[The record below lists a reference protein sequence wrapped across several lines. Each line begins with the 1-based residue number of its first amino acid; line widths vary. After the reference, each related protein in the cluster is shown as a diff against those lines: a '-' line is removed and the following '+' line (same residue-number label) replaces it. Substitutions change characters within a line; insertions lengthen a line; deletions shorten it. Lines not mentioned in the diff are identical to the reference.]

1 MARPSDTSPT
11 DGQSDSRHVIVD
23 LLIGLPDQRPGGL
36 ALSILSAVA
45 AAVCAV
51 VTGIL
56 YATVCAKA
64 PTLTLLLQGGLALL
78 RGIPLL
84 LLVFVIGQTT
94 TLPLPATGFAA
105 LTLYSL
111 SHVGE
116 TLRSY
121 LARYPQTMRDQA
133 RVMALSTT
141 REWLTLRV
149 PWTLRRSLD
158 ALGTHWISLLKD
170 TGALTV
176 LGIGE
181 LTTVARMLS
190 ERATTTNWFL
200 ILLTAAALYFA
211 AVLAL
216 VRVLAVVKTRLAGN
230 GM

>member
-1 MARPSDTSPT
+1 M
-11 DGQSDSRHVIVD
+11 IVN

-36 ALSILSAVA
+36 ALSIMSAAA

-51 VTGIL
+51 LAGIG
-56 YATVCAKA
+56 YAAVCVRA
-64 PTLTLLLQGGLALL
+64 PRLTLLLQAALALL

-84 LLVFVIGQTT
+84 LLIFVLGQVTS
-94 TLPLPATGFAA
+94 LPLAATGFVA
-105 LTLYSL
+105 LGLYSL

-121 LARYPQTMRDQA
+121 LATYPRPLRDQA
-133 RVMALSTT
+133 RVMALSPA
-141 REWLTLRV
+141 REWVSLRL

-181 LTTVARMLS
+181 LTTVARLLS
-190 ERATTTNWFL
+190 ERTTTTQWMY
-200 ILLTAAALYFA
+200 ILLTAAALYLV

-216 VRVLAVVKTRLAGN
+216 IRVLALVKTRLAKY